1 MSKRKSNEERIQE
14 LELKMKQLQYQ
25 KKALQRRE
33 QEKKRKE
40 RTKRLIENGALSEK
54 YFNCQEISPAEFEK
68 LLKRIVSLDS
78 VKNVLTV
85 RNNQE

>member
-1 MSKRKSNEERIQE
+1 MSTRKSNEERIQE
-14 LELKMKQLQYQ
+14 LELKMKQLQNQ
-25 KKALQRRE
+25 KKSLQRRE

-54 YFNCQEISPAEFEK
+54 YFNCQEILPAEFEE
-68 LLKRIVSLDS
+68 LLKKIVSLDS
-78 VKNVLTV
+78 VKSVLTV